1 MKDVKTEKSK
11 SQKRVDR
18 QRRREERRKLRNG
31 AKDANV
37 QNELPEIP
45 KKKKSLPGFLAKYR
59 KEIDIWLRHYMTLF
73 CNAEDAN
80 IPYFK
85 EMSREERNK
94 VIQEYVDVSEFRT
107 QLDEYLK
114 EEELKRNDASKASS

>member
-31 AKDANV
+31 AKDTNV

-73 CNAEDAN
+73 CKAEDEQ

-85 EMSREERNK
+85 DMTREERNK
-94 VIQEYVDVSEFRT
+94 AIQEYVDVSEFKT
-107 QLDEYLK
+107 MLEEYLK
-114 EEELKRNDASKASS
+114 EEKAKD